1 MKSYPMQDSTLHW
14 KLTASSRLFAG
25 LIVSFIFIGC
35 AKTDDVETEIPADP
49 TVGFDFLVP
58 DRAFGEYMVFLGI
71 NGVQERE
78 DTLASGAVQINY
90 YLNPDLVI
98 GVNSLQLSKTSGSV
112 SALEAAGIATASQK
126 ISDLSGVEFFTGLDT
141 LVLTSNDLTEL
152 DLSNNP
158 TLIELSMN
166 FCKVEALDLTG
177 CPLLQKLR
185 FRGSSQANSL
195 IETIDLTQNSALRHL
210 HLRSHNITT
219 IDLSQNVQL
228 IEEVDLSSNPGPDG
242 NGNTADIVIPSTI
255 YDNVLGAGGILMGVI
270 PG

>member
-1 MKSYPMQDSTLHW
+1 MPDSTIHW
-14 KLTASSRLFAG
+14 IQTVSKSIVIGSIGSFVLF
-25 LIVSFIFIGC
+25 GC
-35 AKTDDVETEIPADP
+35 AKTDDVENLIPADP
-49 TVGFDFLVP
+49 SVGFDFLIP

-78 DTLASGAVQINY
+78 DTLASGGIQINY
-90 YLNPDLVI
+90 YLNPDLVM

-126 ISDLSGVEFFTGLDT
+126 IADLSGVEFFTGLDT
-141 LVLTSNDLTEL
+141 LVLTSNNLTAL
-152 DLSNNP
+152 DLSNNT

-185 FRGSSQANSL
+185 FRGSSQASNL
-195 IETIDLTQNSALRHL
+195 IETIDLSQNVALRHL

-219 IDLSQNVQL
+219 IDLSQNIQL
-228 IEEVDLSSNPGPDG
+228 IEEIDLSSNPGPDG
-242 NGNTADIVIPSTI
+242 NQNTEDIVIPSTI
-255 YDNVLGAGGILMGVI
+255 YNNVLSAGGILMGVI